1 MFCCVTILLFI
12 CASFVQGLD
21 DDRQVKS
28 VVVVYRHG
36 DRTPIS
42 FYPNDPYKDPS
53 NWPVGFGQLTNR
65 GKMMQFNLGKFLR
78 SRYNHLIGDKYD
90 ENDIYVRASDVDR
103 TMMSAMSNLA
113 GLYPPKGD
121 QIWNPNLLWQ
131 PIPVHTVPADEDRVI
146 RGHPKCSKMQELDE
160 QVKTDPK
167 ILEVIK
173 DNQRTLDYLSEH
185 TGANVTSLL
194 DIDFI
199 YDDMLIETI
208 YNKTLPSWTSE
219 VFPEKMELMKDLSF
233 AMGTWNLELKRL
245 RGGPLIQAI
254 LDHFQGFIS
263 GNVPHKMLM
272 FSGHDTTVSTLLN
285 TLGMF
290 DPPKAPPYA
299 SLIMVELSSVKG
311 QHFVNFLFRN
321 ETTHQ
326 PYPLSLPDCDY
337 YCPLERFEELT
348 EKVRPLDW
356 ELECN
361 PDKTVTL
368 VTAVSSLI
376 AVSMFII
383 LLIAVIVSCFRRCT
397 SKKNYQYFQIAPN

>member
-1 MFCCVTILLFI
+1 MYLI
-12 CASFVQGLD
+12 A
-21 DDRQVKS
+21 
-28 VVVVYRHG
+28 
-36 DRTPIS
+36 
-42 FYPNDPYKDPS
+42 
-53 NWPVGFGQLTNR
+53 
-65 GKMMQFNLGKFLR
+65 NL
-78 SRYNHLIGDKYD
+78 
-90 ENDIYVRASDVDR
+90 
-103 TMMSAMSNLA
+103 
-113 GLYPPKGD
+113 
-121 QIWNPNLLWQ
+121 
-131 PIPVHTVPADEDRVI
+131 
-146 RGHPKCSKMQELDE
+146 
-160 QVKTDPK
+160 
-167 ILEVIK
+167 
-173 DNQRTLDYLSEH
+173 
-185 TGANVTSLL
+185 
-194 DIDFI
+194 
-199 YDDMLIETI
+199 
-208 YNKTLPSWTSE
+208 
-219 VFPEKMELMKDLSF
+219 
-233 AMGTWNLELKRL
+233 
-245 RGGPLIQAI
+245 
-254 LDHFQGFIS
+254 
-263 GNVPHKMLM
+263 
-272 FSGHDTTVSTLLN
+272 GHDTTVSTLLN

-368 VTAVSSLI
+368 VTTVSALI